1 MLIGQGE
8 PDILPERLGVNRNQM
23 IFGLLVGLVLCGV
36 LRSAIATRLD
46 SFDID
51 EAYHITAGVTYVRLG
66 DYRLNPEHPPLIKL
80 WVGTLLPPGVVKTPK
95 FRPMAEKW
103 DERHFTETVVFTEND
118 PDVVQRR
125 ARLAMFVLNGILLL
139 GFALAVWRAFGD
151 RIGPVMA
158 IGTLAFLVIDPTI
171 AAHLPVVLTDLP
183 VALLGATALLLAW
196 NAFRWGRITD
206 VLIAGLALGLTL
218 GAKHTGL
225 IVGVAVAF
233 LGVIMLVR
241 KEANRS
247 RWLRS
252 GQVLAVLVLA
262 WITLWGLYRF
272 RFNESPAGLDLF
284 NRPLDAKIADL
295 HRPLLRDAVSLMA
308 RTHFMPRSYLWG
320 LADILHVGVEGRV
333 TPIFFM
339 GRLYVERVPFYF
351 FPTVLMIK
359 VPIGLTALALL
370 GVVLVLFERRARRP
384 PERRRDAGATRNWSG
399 SEPLLVILLFG
410 GLLLFMLIKGTS
422 SYAGMRHAL
431 IVLPSIAVAGAA
443 ALAIAWKRKSRALLA
458 GITLAT
464 IVAMASAIPVL
475 RPWEYYNELV
485 GGADNAWR
493 HLSDESME
501 SGQRTKEL
509 AAYYHRYLQPK
520 GEIPYVEYS
529 ESYPEDDRRGIPSMQ
544 AQWKAHP
551 ETDTSDVVSGTIMIA
566 AAMLAPGQH
575 SDFILDYTPLLATQP
590 VQRYGNLMIFR
601 GTFTLA
607 GPRALRLADRALDA
621 EYSATPDLEKAE
633 LLLSRSLEA
642 NPKVYY
648 RWIEMGNIRLQRGK
662 RDDAV
667 RAYENARANAP
678 AGDEIIPLLTRQ
690 VQRVSQ
696 EDLKSVAPLR
706 NPILE

>member
-1 MLIGQGE
+1 MGGT
-8 PDILPERLGVNRNQM
+8 RRN
-23 IFGLLVGLVLCGV
+23 IAVFALLLALVLCGV

-51 EAYHITAGVTYVRLG
+51 EAYHITAGVTYARLG

-80 WVGTLLPPGVVKTPK
+80 WVGAFLTPDIFKTPT
-95 FRPMAEKW
+95 FRPLFEKW

-118 PDVVQRR
+118 PDVTQRR
-125 ARLAMFVLNGILLL
+125 ARIAMFVLNGILLL
-139 GFALAVWRAFGD
+139 GFALSVWRAFGKE
-151 RIGPVMA
+151 IGPLMA
-158 IGTLAFLVIDPTI
+158 VGALAFLIIDPTI

-183 VALLGATALLLAW
+183 VALLGATAVLLAW
-196 NAFRWGRITD
+196 SAFRWGRITD
-206 VLIAGLALGLTL
+206 VLLAGVSLGLTL

-225 IVGVAVAF
+225 IVAVAVAF
-233 LGVIMLVR
+233 LGAVMLVR

-247 RWLRS
+247 RWTRS
-252 GQVLAVLVLA
+252 GQMLAVLLLA
-262 WITLWGLYRF
+262 WVTLWGLYRF

-284 NRPLDAKIADL
+284 NRPLAAKIADL
-295 HRPLLRDAVSLMA
+295 HRPLLRDTVSLMA
-308 RTHFMPRSYLWG
+308 RTHLMPRSYLWG

-339 GRLYVERVPFYF
+339 DRLYVERAPFYF
-351 FPTVLMIK
+351 FPTVVLIK
-359 VPIGLTALALL
+359 VPLGLTALALL
-370 GVVLVLFERRARRP
+370 GVVLVLLERRARRP
-384 PERRRDAGATRNWSG
+384 PDSRRDAGATQRDWSG
-399 SEPLLVILLFG
+399 NEPFVASLLFG

-431 IVLPSIAVAGAA
+431 IVLPSLAVAGAA
-443 ALAIAWKRKSRALLA
+443 ALAIAWERKSRAILAGVALATLLA
-458 GITLAT
+458 MI
-464 IVAMASAIPVL
+464 SAIPVL

-485 GGADNAWR
+485 GGANNAWR

-509 AAYYHRYLQPK
+509 AAYYHQYLESK
-520 GEIPYVEYS
+520 GEIPYVEYW
-529 ESYPEDDRRGIPSMQ
+529 ESYPEDKHRGIPSMQ

-551 ETDTSDVVSGTIMIA
+551 ETDTSDVVSGTVILS
-566 AAMLAPGQH
+566 AAMLAPGQRN
-575 SDFILDYTPLLATQP
+575 DYILDYSPLLATQP

-601 GTFTLA
+601 GTYVLP
-607 GPRALRLADRALDA
+607 GPRALRLSDRALDA

-633 LLLSRSLEA
+633 MLLSRSLAE
-642 NPKVYY
+642 NPRIYY
-648 RWIEMGNIRLQRGK
+648 RWIELGNIRLKRGK

-667 RAYENARANAP
+667 HAYENARTNAP

-690 VQRVSQ
+690 IQQVSQ

-706 NPILE
+706 NPVLE

>member
-1 MLIGQGE
+1 MGGARRKTAVLA
-8 PDILPERLGVNRNQM
+8 
-23 IFGLLVGLVLCGV
+23 LLVCLILCGI

-51 EAYHITAGVTYVRLG
+51 EAYHITAGVTYARLG

-80 WVGTLLPPGVVKTPK
+80 WVGASLTPDIFQTPT
-95 FRPMAEKW
+95 FRPLFEKW

-118 PDVVQRR
+118 PDVTQRR
-125 ARLAMFVLNGILLL
+125 VRIAMFVLNGLLLL
-139 GFALAVWRAFGD
+139 GFALAVWRAFGKE
-151 RIGPVMA
+151 IGPLMA
-158 IGTLAFLVIDPTI
+158 VGVLAFLIIDPTI

-183 VALLGATALLLAW
+183 VALLGATAMLLAW
-196 NAFRWGRITD
+196 ISFRWGRITD
-206 VLIAGLALGLTL
+206 VLLAGLILGLTL

-225 IVGVAVAF
+225 IVGVAVAI
-233 LGVIMLVR
+233 LGAVMLFR

-252 GQVLAVLVLA
+252 GQVIGILVLA

-284 NRPLDAKIADL
+284 NRPLAAKIADL
-295 HRPLLRDAVSLMA
+295 HRPVLRDAVSLMA

-333 TPIFFM
+333 IPMFFM
-339 GRLYVERVPFYF
+339 GRTYMERAPFYF
-351 FPTVLMIK
+351 FPTVVLIK
-359 VPIGLTALALL
+359 LPLGLTALALL
-370 GVVLVLFERRARRP
+370 GVVVVLFQRRARRP
-384 PERRRDAGATRNWSG
+384 PDSRRDAGATGNWSG

-410 GLLLFMLIKGTS
+410 GLLLVMLIKGTS

-431 IVLPSIAVAGAA
+431 IVLPSVAVAGAA
-443 ALAIAWKRKSRALLA
+443 ALTIAWERKSRALLA
-458 GITLAT
+458 GIALAT
-464 IVAMASAIPVL
+464 VAAMVSALPVL

-485 GGADNAWR
+485 GGANNAWR

-509 AAYYHRYLQPK
+509 AAYYHQYLEPK
-520 GEIPYVEYS
+520 GEIPYVEYW

-551 ETDTSDVVSGTIMIA
+551 ETDTSDVVSGTVMIA
-566 AAMLAPGQH
+566 AAMLAPGQR

-601 GTFTLA
+601 GTFALP

-633 LLLSRSLEA
+633 MLLSRSLEA
-642 NPKVYY
+642 NPKIYY

-667 RAYENARANAP
+667 RAYENAKANAP

-690 VQRVSQ
+690 IQRVSQ

-706 NPILE
+706 NPVLE

>member
-1 MLIGQGE
+1 M
-8 PDILPERLGVNRNQM
+8 RGVRRNTAV
-23 IFGLLVGLVLCGV
+23 FAVLLALVLCAV
-36 LRSAIATRLD
+36 LRSAVATRLD
-46 SFDID
+46 SFDLD
-51 EAYHITAGVTYVRLG
+51 EAYHITAGVTYFRLG

-80 WVGTLLPPGVVKTPK
+80 WVGAFLTPDIFKTPT
-95 FRPMAEKW
+95 FRPLFEKW

-125 ARLAMFVLNGILLL
+125 VRIVMFALNGMLLL
-139 GFALAVWRAFGD
+139 AFALALWRAFGNE
-151 RIGPVMA
+151 IGPVMA
-158 IGTLAFLVIDPTI
+158 AGALAFLVIDPTI

-183 VALLGATALLLAW
+183 VALLGATAVLLAW
-196 NAFRWGRITD
+196 SAFRWGRISD
-206 VLIAGLALGLTL
+206 VLLAGLTLGLTL

-225 IVGVAVAF
+225 IVIVATAI
-233 LGVIMLVR
+233 LGAILSLR
-241 KEANRS
+241 KKGNRS
-247 RWLRS
+247 RRS
-252 GQVLAVLVLA
+252 RLGHVLAVLLLA

-272 RFNESPAGLDLF
+272 RFNESPAGLDTF
-284 NRPLDAKIADL
+284 NRPLAAKIDDL

-320 LADILHVGVEGRV
+320 LADILHVGVEGRI

-339 GRLYVERVPFYF
+339 GRTYLDRAPFYF
-351 FPTVLMIK
+351 FPTVLLIK
-359 VPIGLTALALL
+359 LPLGLTVLALA
-370 GVVLVLFERRARRP
+370 GAVLALT
-384 PERRRDAGATRNWSG
+384 TRSWPG
-399 SEPLLVILLFG
+399 KEPLLVILLFG
-410 GLLLFMLIKGTS
+410 GLLLVMLIKGTS

-431 IVLPSIAVAGAA
+431 IVLPSLAVAGAA
-443 ALAIAWKRKSRALLA
+443 ALAISWERKSRALLSGVA
-458 GITLAT
+458 LAT
-464 IVAMASAIPVL
+464 LLAMASAIPVM

-485 GGADNAWR
+485 GGPDNAWL

-509 AAYYHRYLQPK
+509 AAYYHQYLEPK
-520 GEIPYVEYS
+520 GEIPYIDYQ
-529 ESYPEDDRRGIPSMQ
+529 ESYPEDARRGISSLQ

-551 ETDTSDVVSGTIMIA
+551 ETDTSDVISGTVILS

-575 SDFILDYTPLLATQP
+575 NDFILDYTPLLASQP

-601 GTFTLA
+601 GTFTLS
-607 GPRALRLADRALDA
+607 GPRAFRLADRSLDA
-621 EYSATPDLEKAE
+621 EYSQTPDLEKAE

-662 RDDAV
+662 RDEAV
-667 RAYENARANAP
+667 RAYENARTNAP

-690 VQRVSQ
+690 IQQVSQ